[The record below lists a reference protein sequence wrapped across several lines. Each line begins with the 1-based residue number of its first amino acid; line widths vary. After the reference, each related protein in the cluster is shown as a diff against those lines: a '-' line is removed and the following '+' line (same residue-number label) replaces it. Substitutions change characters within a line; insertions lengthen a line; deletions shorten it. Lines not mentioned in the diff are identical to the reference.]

1 MTRGSNWSLFFGWI
15 IDPDFWLNQYYRDS
29 NAVLSRSILIKIPN
43 IKIIPQELLNSSN
56 ILVKLAS
63 WSWILPISNG
73 INSDFYDLYKEPV
86 FIHLIFE
93 ISDKSKYLIRDI
105 LEIEMKHLIIPSM
118 YCLL

>member
-1 MTRGSNWSLFFGWI
+1 M
-15 IDPDFWLNQYYRDS
+15 
-29 NAVLSRSILIKIPN
+29 
-43 IKIIPQELLNSSN
+43 
-56 ILVKLAS
+56 KLAS